1 MKSKRILKFYFNA
14 EGLNKALDRIILN
27 YACSSSDHMKSGE
40 YYAERIG
47 RLIAVKSKLSEFYA
61 YLDGVLGGFKE
72 GEREVLSYYANLR
85 FGIKRLPDDRRRAI
99 KSAVMKF
106 VRHARFL
113 DRFAEGVKLVN
124 EYYCL
129 I

>member
-1 MKSKRILKFYFNA
+1 MKFYFNA

-27 YACSSSDHMKSGE
+27 YACSSFECSKSVE
-40 YYAERIG
+40 YYVERIG

-61 YLDGVLGGFKE
+61 YLDGVLGGFKKE
-72 GEREVLSYYANLR
+72 EREALSYYANLR
-85 FGIKRLPDDRRRAI
+85 FGIKRLPDEICRAI

-106 VRHARFL
+106 VRHARQL

-129 I
+129 M